1 MWKIAIVLMLL
12 LTSFNSVG
20 QIAICDGTVGSRD
33 DLKVGLLTISDLQF
47 QQTGAGLIL
56 QLDVIC
62 R

>member
-1 MWKIAIVLMLL
+1 MLL

-33 DLKVGLLTISDLQF
+33 DLKVGLLTNSDLQV

-56 QLDVIC
+56 QLDVISI
-62 R
+62 